1 MWYVP
6 TYSLKGYILQTL
18 DLNKLQKKKPTFK
31 LGLN

>member
-18 DLNKLQKKKPTFK
+18 DLNKLQKKRQ
-31 LGLN
+31 LLNLV

>member
-18 DLNKLQKKKPTFK
+18 DLNKLQKKRQH
-31 LGLN
+31 LNLV